1 MDIKDL
7 ESVGMDPNRSAPFSL
22 EPELSPFK
30 DLQEIGDIWKSS
42 SRWYRLLSPDAPAAL
57 HHLEE
62 DFPNIK
68 CCQFIV
74 NL

>member
-30 DLQEIGDIWKSS
+30 DLQEIGDPWKNQWEIRNKWEIS
-42 SRWYRLLSPDAPAAL
+42 
-57 HHLEE
+57 E
-62 DFPNIK
+62 K
-68 CCQFIV
+68 
-74 NL
+74 